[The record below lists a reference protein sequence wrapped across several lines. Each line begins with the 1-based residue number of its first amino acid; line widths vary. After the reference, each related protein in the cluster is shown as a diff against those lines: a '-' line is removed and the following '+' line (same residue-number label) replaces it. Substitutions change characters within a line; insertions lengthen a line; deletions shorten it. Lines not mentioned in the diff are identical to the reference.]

1 MKNHIEFTFRAVRQV
16 WVRGLDSGH
25 QAWWQRRP
33 AELSLW
39 PSVGCFEV
47 GLLQGLPAF
56 RRVPDMCLL
65 LKAD

>member
-16 WVRGLDSGH
+16 WVASHRVGFRH
-25 QAWWQRRP
+25 P

-47 GLLQGLPAF
+47 GLLQGSPTF
-56 RRVPDMCLL
+56 QRVPNTCLP